1 MIFLCSCGVRSA
13 LIMSRSRG
21 NTTLGADQLV
31 SARRTESV
39 DAAAITKL
47 VGASTQQVFGRI
59 NIVNLM

>member
-1 MIFLCSCGVRSA
+1 
-13 LIMSRSRG
+13 MSRSRG
-21 NTTLGADQLV
+21 NTNLGADQFV

-47 VGASTQQVFGRI
+47 IGSSTEQVFGRV

>member
-1 MIFLCSCGVRSA
+1 
-13 LIMSRSRG
+13 MSKSRG
-21 NTTLGADQLV
+21 NTTLGEDQFV

-47 VGASTQQVFGRI
+47 INSTTEQVFGRI